1 MRAQFPEL
9 GMPNVDVAMAVKIAF
24 VARKFGGVR
33 RWLGVAF
40 AISILIGSIQL
51 ACTVGAME

>member
-1 MRAQFPEL
+1 
-9 GMPNVDVAMAVKIAF
+9 MPNVDVAMAVKIAF